1 MKKKYCSW
9 FVASMLMLAASSCSQ
24 EEVVGSSS
32 QEMTTFKV
40 SLEGQSQSRA
50 VGEGSLVSKLY
61 YEVYQ
66 NGRKVLDNNGEDAN
80 AQPVAVVNGAA
91 TVEMPILRGEKYDI
105 MFWAE
110 AENSIY
116 DATDLKA
123 IQVDYSKT
131 VANQDAYDAF
141 FYGEQGFQA
150 SAEVTT
156 IELRRPFG
164 QLNVGTAV
172 ADWDKAKTM
181 IATGDPVTVS
191 QLKLTGLANR
201 FNVLTHV
208 ASAEGEVGEVTFSK
222 HALTGETFSVKTSD
236 NGTADYQ
243 NLSMNYLLV
252 PTNGENSHKA
262 NVNITSVSFWRV
274 GGGEE
279 LFSLQVPNVPVQRN
293 WRTNILGDLLAADKT
308 FEIVIVPI
316 FDDTIDYPLIEI
328 PDISLRSDY
337 AEVYT
342 AKGLLKWAYI
352 VNKQADKKNYGLK
365 LMGDIEM
372 PALTIEEDATKGTYA
387 FTETPITVNEEG
399 VPSGSNWIP
408 VCNEVSDYVDGYN
421 GCIDGNNATISNLYI
436 KREGN
441 YTGLIG
447 FMYDNGVIKNLTIEN
462 SVIYGGNST
471 GVVGGRSQHGSRIEN
486 VHVKRSVIMGN
497 EHVGGIVGYNYR
509 RDKVGLD
516 EDLAYVK
523 DCSTDKD
530 TKVVGTGVNVGGICG
545 TNYGAII
552 LNCVN
557 NADVTGNSNVGG
569 IVGYC
574 RDYYSSKDASIVADG
589 YVLACQSTAEAV
601 VKATAANGS
610 AGGIVGHSLGDT
622 SNHPYTMCYVVACHS
637 ASDVQAKTK
646 GAIVGNVAQRTT
658 IVASWADKKAS
669 NIAGK
674 GSPDIIESALYENAA
689 DITEDIVE
697 KMNLAIRT
705 FNRENAEGIVC
716 NHEWKWVSGSWPEL
730 TAR

>member
-66 NGRKVLDNNGEDAN
+66 NGRKVLDNNGADAN

-110 AENSIY
+110 ADNSIY

-123 IQVDYSKT
+123 IQVDYTKT

-208 ASAEGEVGEVTFSK
+208 ASAEGEVGEVTFTK

-236 NGTADYQ
+236 NGTADYR

-262 NVNITSVSFWRV
+262 NVNITAVSFWRV
-274 GGGEE
+274 DGGEE

-293 WRTNILGDLLAADKT
+293 WRTNILGDLLASDKT

-342 AKGLLKWAYI
+342 AKGLLKWAYM

-372 PALTIEEDATKGTYA
+372 PALTIEEDATKGTYT

-399 VPSGSNWIP
+399 VPSGSNWMPIC
-408 VCNEVSDYVDGYN
+408 VGYVDKDWDNAYQGH
-421 GCIDGNNATISNLYI
+421 IDGKGYTI
-436 KREGN
+436 K
-441 YTGLIG
+441 GLRVLQDISYVG
-447 FMYDNGVIKNLTIEN
+447 FAAVLYDNASLKNLTFEDA
-462 SVIYGGNST
+462 VIKGTSNT
-471 GVVGGRSQHGSRIEN
+471 GIVGGRSQHGGLIEN
-486 VHVKRSVIMGN
+486 VHVVNSKITGTS
-497 EHVGGIVGYNYR
+497 EVGGIVGRNYR
-509 RDKVGLD
+509 RDKTDVD
-516 EDLAYVK
+516 EDLSFVK
-523 DCSTDKD
+523 DCSIDKNSIV
-530 TKVVGTGVNVGGICG
+530 KGTTYVGGICG
-545 TNYGAII
+545 ENYGAVI
-552 LNCVN
+552 LKCTNSATVK
-557 NADVTGNSNVGG
+557 GNSYVGG
-569 IVGYC
+569 IVGFS
-574 RDYYSSKDASIVADG
+574 RDYWHNANA
-589 YVLACQSTAEAV
+589 YVIACGSTADAV
-601 VKATAANGS
+601 IDATTNY
-610 AGGIVGHSLGDT
+610 AGGIVGQQFTDNGHQST
-622 SNHPYTMCYVVACHS
+622 HFVVACYSHAQS
-637 ASDVQAKTK
+637 VTGSRVGLIAGSRTGNSKIYGSWAEQNGNMPLCNGNNEGFIIGSSVFASESNITDNDIQTMND
-646 GAIVGNVAQRTT
+646 AIV
-658 IVASWADKKAS
+658 
-669 NIAGK
+669 
-674 GSPDIIESALYENAA
+674 E
-689 DITEDIVE
+689 
-697 KMNLAIRT
+697 
-705 FNRENAEGIVC
+705 FNGLNAE
-716 NHEWKWVSGSWPEL
+716 VSCPYIWTRTSDNWPVL
-730 TAR
+730 TSVSNN